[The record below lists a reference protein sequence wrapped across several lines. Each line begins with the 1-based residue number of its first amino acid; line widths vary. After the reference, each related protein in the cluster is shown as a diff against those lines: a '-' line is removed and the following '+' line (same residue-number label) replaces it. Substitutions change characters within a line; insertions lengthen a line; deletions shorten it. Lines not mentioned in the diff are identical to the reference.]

1 MDAALRQE
9 LEAILLANEGNLGK
23 VAQLWLEGKR
33 KNREFV
39 DGGAAA
45 NQGAAANIRITVE
58 AILDGVM
65 PRSASVAL
73 QAKRSV
79 SALIKQNPEA
89 SPAAVGHLVELRDC
103 LEELETDAE
112 AVRNQEVE
120 IEKTTRAL
128 EESLEKQPGVYVY
141 TLPSF
146 MMSIKKTDPDRFW
159 FKVGKTDRAAGVRIG
174 EQTRVTGLPEDPY
187 IARVY
192 RHPNLKPVQVES
204 HFHDL
209 LEAAGHSRSD
219 SRHAGRDWFATN
231 LDFLDAI
238 ATSLGCEIAQGSADD
253 E

>member
-1 MDAALRQE
+1 MDAELRQE
-9 LEAILLANEGNLGK
+9 IEAILLRNEGNLGK
-23 VAQLWLEGKR
+23 VALLWLEGKR

-39 DGGAAA
+39 DAGAAA
-45 NQGAAANIRITVE
+45 NPGAAANIRITVE
-58 AILDGVM
+58 AILDDVM

-89 SPAAVGHLVELRDC
+89 SPRVIGHLTALRDR
-103 LEELETDAE
+103 LEELETDAD
-112 AVRNQEVE
+112 AVRNEE
-120 IEKTTRAL
+120 AELEKTTKAL
-128 EESLEKQPGVYVY
+128 EGSLEKQPGVYVY

-174 EQTRVTGLPEDPY
+174 EQMRVTGLPEDPY

-192 RHPNLKPVQVES
+192 RHPSMTPKQVEV

-209 LEAAGHSRSD
+209 LEAAGHGRSD

-231 LDFLDAI
+231 LEFLDAI
-238 ATSLGCEIAQGSADD
+238 AVALGCEIAQGNADD